1 MIQEKHMISFYRY
14 YPDKE
19 VVYWTTDGVAE
30 EKLCS
35 IEAIKRKRLTKK

>member
-1 MIQEKHMISFYRY
+1 MLRY

-19 VVYWTTDGVAE
+19 VVYWTAGGADE

-35 IEAIKRKRLTKK
+35 IEVLK